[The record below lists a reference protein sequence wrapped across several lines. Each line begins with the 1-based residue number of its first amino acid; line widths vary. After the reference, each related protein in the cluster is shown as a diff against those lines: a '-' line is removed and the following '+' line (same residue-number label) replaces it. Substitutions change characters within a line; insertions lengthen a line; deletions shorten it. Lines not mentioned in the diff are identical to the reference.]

1 MMGFLQAYDIE
12 SNCPDKEERIAPDI
26 NIHRAPAI
34 NAIHQGVGLDQ
45 VKEEGASAQRLGETS
60 RNADKSLQMIDD
72 IVSQKDEP
80 LFNDNPQ
87 AEAVTYVDDPV
98 DAVDVQ
104 DDALDIPCDEPDVD
118 RMMRMIDELEVLTK
132 EMAPERFQVACEVR
146 FM

>member
-1 MMGFLQAYDIE
+1 MGFLQAYHIK
-12 SNCPDKEERIAPDI
+12 SNCPDKEERIATDI
-26 NIHRAPAI
+26 NIHRAPAV

-45 VKEEGASAQRLGETS
+45 LKEEGAGAQRLSETS
-60 RNADKSLQMIDD
+60 RNADQSLQMIND

-80 LFNDNPQ
+80 LFNDDPK
-87 AEAVTYVDDPV
+87 AEAVIYVVDPV
-98 DAVDVQ
+98 DEVDVQ

-132 EMAPERFQVACEVR
+132 EMARERFQVACEVR